1 MTVTMLFAC
10 RQDGQSTSSDLK
22 SRDFRRDLDD
32 RERAAREKRTERDY
46 SISSSSS
53 SSSKRARIEHSS
65 TQQAPNNLDA
75 DDPIDQVCV
84 QSRLVN
90 T

>member
-1 MTVTMLFAC
+1 MLFAC

-53 SSSKRARIEHSS
+53 SKRARIEHSS

-84 QSRLVN
+84 QSRLAH

>member
-1 MTVTMLFAC
+1 MLFAC

-53 SSSKRARIEHSS
+53 KRARIEHSS